1 MEAPESLRRQGF
13 PKEKA
18 STRQY
23 EILQNFIDGVRN
35 KAPNRNL
42 TLMYAHSSTE
52 KIHLQEI
59 TVEQYL
65 RMRGSER
72 NDRFNKA
79 QAQRQRQHSLTALN
93 QVPHPK
99 VHVMA
104 DCQLEDRTRKLLQQP
119 VISSQTN
126 STGG

>member
-1 MEAPESLRRQGF
+1 MHIAVRRR
-13 PKEKA
+13 
-18 STRQY
+18 TTYRRY
-23 EILQNFIDGVRN
+23 
-35 KAPNRNL
+35 
-42 TLMYAHSSTE
+42 
-52 KIHLQEI
+52 

-79 QAQRQRQHSLTALN
+79 QAQQQRQHSLTALN
-93 QVPHPK
+93 QVPHPM